1 MNIFSRRRVFGLTV
15 LLAMMTT
22 TSLTACGQAQD
33 AGGAGDGQSLTVM
46 EPVSG
51 ATVTLPFR
59 VRLDSSVPLGPTES
73 GKHHVHIW
81 FDDNEADYLI
91 VESDV
96 TQVTTAPSGQHTM
109 HVSLRNANHSAAGV
123 EATIPVTVGGGVPA
137 SPQSGASQ
145 TAPDTYSY

>member
-1 MNIFSRRRVFGLTV
+1 MNLFSRRRVLGLTV

-22 TSLTACGQAQD
+22 TSLAACDEAQNAD
-33 AGGAGDGQSLTVM
+33 GAGQSLTVV

-51 ATVTLPFR
+51 ANVTLPLR

-73 GKHHVHIW
+73 GEHHVHVW

-96 TQVTTAPSGQHTM
+96 TQVTTAPAGQHTM

-123 EATIPVTVGGGVPA
+123 EAAVPVTVGGGAPA
-137 SPQSGASQ
+137 KPQSSASQ
-145 TAPDTYSY
+145 TAPDTYGY